1 MKIKHVTTLLSI
13 GIFFGFIIGFF
24 KSGFNSALQHTAANR
39 YIYYKMH
46 RLTASTFQ
54 GPLFKWLIITLF
66 TACFI
71 LFVTWLTDKLFSRT
85 NSNNKILLKIPLI
98 YVVWSLLF
106 YSGIWAVN
114 AYLIPYTKFH
124 PLSLL
129 ADMGILLFSLY
140 VARFLANFQGK
151 IQLKK
156 RLDKLSET
164 KFIKVTAIILV
175 ISLLVIN
182 VGLLAYGKRKNNVPK
197 RPNILFIVIDALR
210 QDHLGCYG
218 YNRNTSPNIDELA
231 KEGVIFKHA
240 YSHAPWTKPS
250 MASLFSSL
258 PPNKHMAINQ
268 KDILPYEVPVIAE
281 ILKNEG
287 YNTFYFVGGNKFI
300 GKKFNFHQGF
310 DFYLNSRINAVKLTK
325 TFLSFISKR
334 QEKRFF
340 AYIHYMDV
348 HLPYNNNKYN
358 DTFVQK
364 KGEHFFL
371 PRKIR
376 AKDCRKLAFFDKLSI
391 IDKNHLV
398 SLYDGQIRYVDENM
412 KRIISVLK
420 KNNMLNDTLVVI
432 TSDHG
437 EEFWDHNNY
446 EHGHTLYNEL
456 IHVPLII
463 AGNNLKKSEVKTPV
477 SLIDLLPTILKIVNV
492 EGNQY
497 SLEGTILFD
506 KHEGKN
512 NELETSIFAMGTL
525 YGDEK
530 YCLICGDRKLIRNT
544 GEEEKKK
551 NKLIGFKSKSK
562 IELYDISKDPLEKEN
577 LVNIEHKEVSR
588 LKKVLD
594 EFINARSIYKSKKA
608 ILDKKTKEELKSL
621 GYL

>member
-1 MKIKHVTTLLSI
+1 
-13 GIFFGFIIGFF
+13 
-24 KSGFNSALQHTAANR
+24 
-39 YIYYKMH
+39 
-46 RLTASTFQ
+46 
-54 GPLFKWLIITLF
+54 
-66 TACFI
+66 
-71 LFVTWLTDKLFSRT
+71 
-85 NSNNKILLKIPLI
+85 
-98 YVVWSLLF
+98 
-106 YSGIWAVN
+106 
-114 AYLIPYTKFH
+114 
-124 PLSLL
+124 
-129 ADMGILLFSLY
+129 MGILLFSLY

-156 RLDKLSET
+156 RLDKLSDT

-175 ISLLVIN
+175 ISLLVLN
-182 VGLLAYGKRKNNVPK
+182 LGLLAYGKRKNNVPK
-197 RPNILFIVIDALR
+197 RPNVLFIVIDALR

-231 KEGVIFKHA
+231 KDGLIFKHA
-240 YSHAPWTKPS
+240 YSQAPWTKPS
-250 MASLFSSL
+250 VASLFSSL

-268 KDILPYEVPVIAE
+268 KDILPNKVPVIAE

-310 DFYLNSRINAVKLTK
+310 DFYLNSRINAAKLTK
-325 TFLSFISKR
+325 TFLSFFPKQ

-371 PRKIR
+371 PGKIR

-391 IDKNHLV
+391 IDKKHLV
-398 SLYDGQIRYVDENM
+398 SLYDGQIRYVDENI

-477 SLIDLLPTILKIVNV
+477 SLIDILPTILKFVNV
-492 EGNQY
+492 EGSHY

-506 KHEGKN
+506 KREGKN
-512 NELETSIFAMGTL
+512 DELETSIFAMGTL

-530 YCLICGDRKLIRNT
+530 YCLIRGDRKLIINS
-544 GEEEKKK
+544 GDGKKK
-551 NKLIGFKSKSK
+551 NRLIGFRNKSKM
-562 IELYDISKDPLEKEN
+562 ELYDIKKDPLEKEN
-577 LVNIEHKEVSR
+577 LANMEHKEVSR
-588 LKKVLD
+588 LKKVLE
-594 EFINARSIYKSKKA
+594 EFINAQSVFKSKKV